1 MYDVIVIGMGISGIS
16 SAIYLKR
23 AGKNVLMLE
32 GSAPGGIIN
41 NIVNIEN
48 YPGIKSISGPD
59 FAYNLFL
66 EVNELGIEYKLET
79 VTDVS
84 FDSIKTVKTG
94 SGTYQAKYVVIATG
108 RQPKMLGLENEE
120 KYLGRGISTCALC
133 DGALYKGK
141 HVAVIGGGSS
151 ALSEA
156 IYLSNIVDKVYL
168 IHRRDEFRGEEILS
182 KEVRNNSKIELILN
196 DEVVDIISEN
206 DEFRGIALKSG
217 KELLVS
223 CVFIYIGFLPN
234 TNFLKSTNI
243 NLDNGYIVVNKN
255 YETNISGV
263 YACGDVIKKDIYQ
276 IVTAASEGASVGIN
290 ISNL

>member
-1 MYDVIVIGMGISGIS
+1 MYDVIIIGMGISGVS

-41 NIVNIEN
+41 NIVSIEN

-59 FAYNLFL
+59 FAYNLF
-66 EVNELGIEYKLET
+66 EEINELGIEYKLEK
-79 VTDVS
+79 VTDVI
-84 FDSIKTVKTG
+84 FDSIKIVKTG
-94 SGTYQAKYVVIATG
+94 SGVYQAKYVVIATG
-108 RQPKMLGLENEE
+108 RKPRMLGLRNEE
-120 KYLGRGISTCALC
+120 KFLGRGISTCALC
-133 DGALYKGK
+133 DGALYKDK
-141 HVAVIGGGSS
+141 SVAVIGGGSS

-182 KEVRNNSKIELILN
+182 EEVRNNSKIELILN
-196 DEVVDIISEN
+196 DEVVDIISE
-206 DEFRGIALKSG
+206 DEEFRGIKLKSG
-217 KELLVS
+217 KELPVS
-223 CVFIYIGFLPN
+223 CMFIYIGFLPN
-234 TNFLKSTNI
+234 TIFLNNTDIKME
-243 NLDNGYIVVNKN
+243 NGYILVDQN
-255 YETNISGV
+255 YETNIPGV

-276 IVTAASEGASVGIN
+276 IVTAASEGASVGVN